1 MRAASTLRRFP
12 VGAIA
17 PERASEPADGYDH
30 AEGLVDLLYGLLL
43 SVIRTRR
50 PEVEAVLRG
59 AALPDDNRELLIGTL
74 QAHGTWFQL
83 LHIADENLS
92 MQARRRLEREG
103 GPDHI
108 PGTFAHALAAAAA
121 AGVAPQDVQAVLD
134 GLDVRPVITA
144 HPTEAKRVSVLEI
157 HRRIYRRLIDLESP
171 RWTPR
176 ERDGLVR
183 DVRNDIDLLWLTGE
197 LRIEK
202 PTVEQEAAWGL
213 HFFREVLFDRVPEL
227 LASLE
232 WALARHYPETPL
244 TVPSCFRFGC
254 WIGGDRDGNPFVT
267 AEVTRRVLDE
277 YRRASLE
284 RYRGRLLQLLQT
296 LSISANSVAVPAAFR
311 AALQRLLAVCGDGA
325 AIAARNPGEVFR
337 QFAACLLQRVEAT
350 LAAGSPAAAPGAPAY
365 AAADELAAD
374 LKMLEAGLAGISG
387 QALERAHVRPL
398 RREVETFG
406 FRTVSLDLR
415 ENATAINRTLAAIW
429 QARHPGDVP
438 PPEPSS
444 AAWRE
449 WITAE
454 LHRPLPSLPPLDGL
468 PPDAARTLDMFRL
481 VAETRRGLDRDA
493 FGAFILSMT
502 HSAADLLG
510 VYLLAKYAGLFDDAA
525 GVESCT
531 LPVVPLFESIADLQC
546 APAIMKDLLKVP
558 MVRRT
563 VRSHGNVQEVM
574 IGYSDSN
581 KDGGFLCANWEL
593 FKAQRRLVAVG
604 QQAGIPIRFFHG
616 RGGSVSR
623 GGAPT
628 GRAVAAQP
636 AGSING
642 HLRVTE
648 QGEAVSSK
656 YANRGTAQYQM
667 ELLASAVL
675 THTLISERDPAL
687 KPNPE
692 FDEAMEALAGMSF
705 AAYRHLIEKPEL
717 LAYYQAASPVEELA
731 LLKLGSRPT
740 RRFGAAS
747 LDDLRAIPW
756 VFAWSQNRQLVPG
769 WYGIGSAIEQYVD
782 VRGNDGLALLQ
793 RMFGESRLFRLIL
806 DEVEKTLLLVD
817 LNIGRAYAGL
827 VPDRAV
833 GAAIFATIEA
843 EYRRAVAGV
852 LRITGGTALAE
863 RFPAVRKRLE
873 RILPAIN
880 RVGHQQVAL
889 IRRFRSAPD
898 NGRSRDDDLVP
909 LLLSI
914 NCVAAGLGWTG

>member
-1 MRAASTLRRFP
+1 MTAVRRTRPVELPGTAAPDAVDSLS
-12 VGAIA
+12 AA
-17 PERASEPADGYDH
+17 AADAYDH
-30 AEGLVDLLYGLLL
+30 GDNLVDRLYGLLL

-50 PEVEAVLRG
+50 PEVEAIFRG
-59 AALPDDNRELLIGTL
+59 AAALPDDNRELLVGTL
-74 QAHGTWFQL
+74 QAHGIWFQL
-83 LHIADENLS
+83 LHIAEENLA
-92 MQARRRLEREG
+92 MQTRRRIEREG
-103 GPDHI
+103 GPDQI

-121 AGVAPQDVQAVLD
+121 AGVAPEDVQAVLD

-144 HPTEAKRVSVLEI
+144 HPTEAKRVTVLEI
-157 HRRIYRRLIDLESP
+157 HRRIYRKLIDLESP

-176 ERDGLVR
+176 ERDALIGE
-183 DVRNDIDLLWLTGE
+183 VRNEIDLLWLTGE

-213 HFFREVLFDRVPEL
+213 HFFREALFDRVPEL

-267 AEVTRRVLDE
+267 ADVTRRVLAE
-277 YRRASLE
+277 YRKASLD
-284 RYRGRLLQLLQT
+284 RYRGRLLGLLQT
-296 LSISANSVAVPAAFR
+296 LSISENSVTVPPAFR
-311 AALQRLLAVCGDGA
+311 TALRQLLAACTDGA
-325 AIAARNPGEVFR
+325 GIAARNPGEVFR
-337 QFAACLLQRVEAT
+337 QYAACLLQKVEAT
-350 LAAGSPAAAPGAPAY
+350 IGGTPAGY
-365 AAADELAAD
+365 AAAEELVAD
-374 LKMLEAGLAGISG
+374 LRTLEAGLAGISG
-387 QALERAHVRPL
+387 GALARSHVRPL

-415 ENATAINRTLAAIW
+415 ENSTAINKALAAIW
-429 QARHPGDVP
+429 QARHPGSLSP
-438 PPEPSS
+438 GPGS

-454 LHRPLPSLPPLDGL
+454 LHRPLPSPPPLAGL
-468 PPDAARTLDMFRL
+468 PAEAERTLAMFRL
-481 VAETRRGLDRDA
+481 VAEMRGELDREA
-493 FGAFILSMT
+493 IGAFILSMT
-502 HSAADLLG
+502 HCAADVLG
-510 VYLLAKYAGLFDDAA
+510 VYLLAKYAGLFDDAE
-525 GVESCT
+525 GIETCT
-531 LPVVPLFESIADLQC
+531 LPVVPLFESIDDLQR
-546 APAIMKDLLKVP
+546 APIIMAELLKVP

-563 VRSHGNVQEVM
+563 VRNHGKVQEVM

-593 FKAQRRLVAVG
+593 FKAQRKLIAIG
-604 QQAGIPIRFFHG
+604 EKAGIPIRFFHG

-656 YANRGTAQYQM
+656 FANRGTAQYQM

-675 THTLISERDPAL
+675 THTLVSERDPAL
-687 KPNPE
+687 KPDAE

-717 LAYYQAASPVEELA
+717 LSYYQAASPVEELA

-769 WYGIGSAIEQYVD
+769 WYGIGSAIEQYLE
-782 VRGNDGLALLQ
+782 VRGENGLALLR
-793 RMFGESRLFRLIL
+793 RMFRESRLFRLTL

-817 LNIGRAYAGL
+817 LGVGRAYAGL
-827 VPDRAV
+827 VPDASREATV
-833 GAAIFATIEA
+833 FATIEA
-843 EYRRAVAGV
+843 EYQRSIAAV
-852 LRITGGTALAE
+852 LRVTEAATLGE
-863 RFPAVRKRLE
+863 RFPAVRKRLA
-873 RILPAIN
+873 RVLPAIN

-898 NGRSRDDDLVP
+898 SSRDDDLVA

>member
-1 MRAASTLRRFP
+1 MTAVRKTQPAELPEAAGTAAGGLSA
-12 VGAIA
+12 AIA
-17 PERASEPADGYDH
+17 DAYDH
-30 AEGLVDLLYGLLL
+30 GDNLVDRLYGLLL

-50 PEVEAVLRG
+50 PEVEAIFRG
-59 AALPDDNRELLIGTL
+59 AAPLPDDNRELLIGTL
-74 QAHGTWFQL
+74 QAHGIWFQL
-83 LHIADENLS
+83 LRIAEENLA
-92 MQARRRLEREG
+92 MQTRRRLEREG
-103 GPDHI
+103 GPDDI
-108 PGTFAHALAAAAA
+108 PGTFAQALAAAAA
-121 AGVAPQDVQAVLD
+121 AGVAPEDVQAVLD

-144 HPTEAKRVSVLEI
+144 HPTEAKRVTVLEI
-157 HRRIYRRLIDLESP
+157 HRRIYRKLMDLESP

-176 ERDGLVR
+176 ERDTLTA
-183 DVRNDIDLLWLTGE
+183 DVRNEIDLLWLTGE

-213 HFFREVLFDRVPEL
+213 HFFREALFDRVPEL
-227 LASLE
+227 LGSLE
-232 WALARHYPETPL
+232 WAVARHYPETPL
-244 TVPSCFRFGC
+244 VVRSCFRFGS

-267 AEVTRRVLDE
+267 ADITRRVLRE
-277 YRRASLE
+277 YRLASLE
-284 RYRGRLLQLLQT
+284 RYRARLNGLLQT
-296 LSISANSVAVPAAFR
+296 LSISENAVTIPATFR
-311 AALQRLLAVCGDGA
+311 AGLQRLLAACSSGDD
-325 AIAARNPGEVFR
+325 IAARNPGEVFR
-337 QFAACLLQRVEAT
+337 QYAACLLQKVET
-350 LAAGSPAAAPGAPAY
+350 TIAGGVGYAAP
-365 AAADELAAD
+365 DELVAD
-374 LKMLEAGLAGISG
+374 LKALEAGLAAISA
-387 QALERAHVRPL
+387 ALVRSHVRPL
-398 RREVETFG
+398 RREVESFG
-406 FRTVSLDLR
+406 FRTMNLDLR
-415 ENATAINRTLAAIW
+415 ENSTVVNKTLMAIW
-429 QARHPGDVP
+429 QARHPGSLSL
-438 PPEPSS
+438 EPGS

-454 LHRPLPSLPPLDGL
+454 LHRPLPSLPPLADL
-468 PPDAARTLDMFRL
+468 PAEADRTLALFRL
-481 VAETRRGLDRDA
+481 VAEMRGELDREA
-493 FGAFILSMT
+493 VGAFILSMT
-502 HSAADLLG
+502 HSADDILG

-531 LPVVPLFESIADLQC
+531 LPVVPLFESIDDLQR
-546 APAIMKDLLKVP
+546 APAIMTELLKVP

-563 VRSHGNVQEVM
+563 VRNHGNVQEVM

-593 FKAQRRLVAVG
+593 FKAQRKLIAIG
-604 QQAGIPIRFFHG
+604 EKAGIPIRFFHG

-642 HLRVTE
+642 RLRVTE

-656 YANRGTAQYQM
+656 FANRGTAQYQM

-675 THTLISERDPAL
+675 THTLVSERDPAL
-687 KPNPE
+687 QPNPE

-705 AAYRHLIEKPEL
+705 AAYRHLIERPEL

-769 WYGIGSAIEQYVD
+769 WYGIGSAIEQYLG
-782 VRGNDGLALLQ
+782 VRGSDGLELLR

-806 DEVEKTLLLVD
+806 DEVEKTLMLVD
-817 LNIGRAYAGL
+817 LAVGRDYAGL
-827 VPDRAV
+827 VPDPAV
-833 GAAIFATIEA
+833 GTAIFAMIEA
-843 EYRRAVAGV
+843 EYARSVAAV
-852 LRITGGTALAE
+852 LRVTEAAALGE
-863 RFPAVRKRLE
+863 RFPAARKRLD
-873 RILPAIN
+873 RALPAIN
-880 RVGHQQVAL
+880 RVGHRQVAL
-889 IRRFRSAPD
+889 IRRFRGTASS
-898 NGRSRDDDLVP
+898 GREDDLVP